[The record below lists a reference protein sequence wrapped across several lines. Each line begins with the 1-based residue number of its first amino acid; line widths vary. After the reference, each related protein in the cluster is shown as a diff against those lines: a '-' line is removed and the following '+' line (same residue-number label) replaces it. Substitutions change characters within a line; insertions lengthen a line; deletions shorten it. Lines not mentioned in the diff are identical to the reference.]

1 MQRNYVV
8 IFSLFNTVFLL
19 CFFFSLHGNKYF
31 PQQLVAVAKRS
42 YMTYAIAKGNY
53 FMEAVARGKYIM
65 YETTSSI
72 AKGK

>member
-1 MQRNYVV
+1 MYVV
-8 IFSLFNTVFLL
+8 AR
-19 CFFFSLHGNKYF
+19 GKYT
-31 PQQLVAVAKRS
+31 K
-42 YMTYAIAKGNY
+42 YAIAKDNY

>member
-1 MQRNYVV
+1 MYVV
-8 IFSLFNTVFLL
+8 AS
-19 CFFFSLHGNKYF
+19 GKYT
-31 PQQLVAVAKRS
+31 K
-42 YMTYAIAKGNY
+42 YAIAKGNY

>member
-1 MQRNYVV
+1 MYVV
-8 IFSLFNTVFLL
+8 ARR
-19 CFFFSLHGNKYF
+19 KYT
-31 PQQLVAVAKRS
+31 K
-42 YMTYAIAKGNY
+42 YAIAKGNY

>member
-1 MQRNYVV
+1 MYVG
-8 IFSLFNTVFLL
+8 TR
-19 CFFFSLHGNKYF
+19 GKYT
-31 PQQLVAVAKRS
+31 K
-42 YMTYAIAKGNY
+42 YAIAKGNY

>member
-1 MQRNYVV
+1 MYVV
-8 IFSLFNTVFLL
+8 AR
-19 CFFFSLHGNKYF
+19 GKYT
-31 PQQLVAVAKRS
+31 K
-42 YMTYAIAKGNY
+42 YAIAKGNY

>member
-1 MQRNYVV
+1 MYVV
-8 IFSLFNTVFLL
+8 AR
-19 CFFFSLHGNKYF
+19 GKYI
-31 PQQLVAVAKRS
+31 K
-42 YMTYAIAKGNY
+42 YAIAKGNY

>member
-1 MQRNYVV
+1 MYVV
-8 IFSLFNTVFLL
+8 AR
-19 CFFFSLHGNKYF
+19 GKYTKY
-31 PQQLVAVAKRS
+31 V
-42 YMTYAIAKGNY
+42 TAKGNY

>member
-1 MQRNYVV
+1 M
-8 IFSLFNTVFLL
+8 FLL
-19 CFFFSLHGNKYF
+19 WVFFLHGNKYS
-31 PQQLVAVAKRS
+31 PQQLTYAVARGNQILYVVARGK
-42 YMTYAIAKGNY
+42 YIKYAIAKGNY

>member
-1 MQRNYVV
+1 MYVV
-8 IFSLFNTVFLL
+8 AR
-19 CFFFSLHGNKYF
+19 GKYD
-31 PQQLVAVAKRS
+31 K
-42 YMTYAIAKGNY
+42 YAIAKGNY

>member
-1 MQRNYVV
+1 MYVV
-8 IFSLFNTVFLL
+8 ARE
-19 CFFFSLHGNKYF
+19 KYT
-31 PQQLVAVAKRS
+31 K
-42 YMTYAIAKGNY
+42 YAIAKGNY

>member
-1 MQRNYVV
+1 MHVV
-8 IFSLFNTVFLL
+8 AR
-19 CFFFSLHGNKYF
+19 GKYT
-31 PQQLVAVAKRS
+31 K
-42 YMTYAIAKGNY
+42 YAIAKGNY